1 MSENIF
7 REAWGLFHEDFVL
20 SYFCIFW
27 FGLVLGF
34 TVDAHLNIPG
44 EFAGE
49 DKEKIRRK
57 IPIKIISL
65 FAFQRNLDIFYQF
78 LLMI

>member
-7 REAWGLFHEDFVL
+7 REAWGEFHEDFVL
-20 SYFCIFW
+20 SYFCIFWEVW

-44 EFAGE
+44 GCGGGQGK
-49 DKEKIRRK
+49 D
-57 IPIKIISL
+57 
-65 FAFQRNLDIFYQF
+65 
-78 LLMI
+78 

>member
-1 MSENIF
+1 M
-7 REAWGLFHEDFVL
+7 L

-27 FGLVLGF
+27 EVWDRFGLVLGF

-44 EFAGE
+44 GMDGDAGE

-57 IPIKIISL
+57 IPIEINHYLL
-65 FAFQRNLDIFYQF
+65 FKEILTFVINFF
-78 LLMI
+78 LMI

>member
-27 FGLVLGF
+27 EVWDRFGLVLGF

-44 EFAGE
+44 GGAGE
-49 DKEKIRRK
+49 DKEKIR
-57 IPIKIISL
+57 
-65 FAFQRNLDIFYQF
+65 IF
-78 LLMI
+78 LMI